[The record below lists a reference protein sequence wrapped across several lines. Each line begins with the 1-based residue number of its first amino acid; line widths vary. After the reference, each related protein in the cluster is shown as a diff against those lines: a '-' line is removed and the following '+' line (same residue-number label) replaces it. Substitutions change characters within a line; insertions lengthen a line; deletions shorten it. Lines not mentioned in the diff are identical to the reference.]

1 MRVAAIAAGGDEGA
15 YPPAQVYNLYPGTK
29 TPKKAKT
36 AESNMKEIRTY
47 EKKICIHIYIQTYIY
62 FKEYLHWAS

>member
-15 YPPAQVYNLYPGTK
+15 YSPAQVYRLYPGTK

-36 AESNMKEIRTY
+36 AESNMKAIRT
-47 EKKICIHIYIQTYIY
+47 
-62 FKEYLHWAS
+62 